1 MGHDEFL
8 EAVQALAIA
17 YAILSRAVAR
27 ALPPQLAAVA
37 AVDPLTRIVLEQ
49 FGDPLVGWFRRGSTV
64 RGVRVADGTLV
75 FDAAVVLFLPGV
87 EAEHDSELPPG
98 WRAGA
103 REVADIDDGRLT
115 LR

>member
-1 MGHDEFL
+1 MEHDEFL
-8 EAVQALAIA
+8 QAVCALTTA

-37 AVDPLTRIVLEQ
+37 AVDPLTRITLEQ
-49 FGDPLVGWFRRGSTV
+49 FGDPLVRWFRRGSTV

-75 FDAAVVLFLPGV
+75 FDTVAVLFLPGV
-87 EAEHDSELPPG
+87 RAEHDTELPSG
-98 WRAGA
+98 WRDGA
-103 REVADIDDGRLT
+103 REVAGIDGGTLT